1 MRANIIHCENDYER
15 LPRLLNELETQE
27 ITDYELWDGVFDT
40 TSVKKGINAAHK
52 QIVEYAKLKGWDE
65 VLIMEDDIRFCGVGA
80 FNYYLEKKPK
90 EFDIYLGGVYL
101 GEIDAENKVKSFS
114 GLHCYIVHSRFYDK
128 FLSVP
133 DDEHL
138 DRILANM
145 GEYYVSNPFTSI
157 QYNGKSSQTKQEE
170 NYDNLLN
177 DRILYNNF
185 QL

>member
-1 MRANIIHCENDYER
+1 M
-15 LPRLLNELETQE
+15 
-27 ITDYELWDGVFDT
+27 VFSGIRKFLHGKRRGRPTNLT
-40 TSVKKGINAAHK
+40 TSVKKGINLAHK
-52 QIVEYAKLKGWDE
+52 QIVEYAKLKEWED
-65 VLIMEDDIRFCGVGA
+65 VLIMEDDIRFCGEGA
-80 FNYYLEKKPK
+80 FNYYLENKPK
-90 EFDIYLGGVYL
+90 KFDIYLGGIYL
-101 GEIDAENKVKSFS
+101 GEIDEENKVKSFS

-177 DRILYNNF
+177 GRILYNNF